1 MPGKSAMRVFP
12 SSWPGEA
19 TKLCFAPM
27 SRPST
32 SFLGNKTRT
41 WITGTSPVMT
51 TSRCPDHPLSVMAG
65 RRDEAIH
72 LRSCDAEPWI
82 ASLSLAKTMMEHS
95 DLRRLCE
102 ERSDEAIHLRSCDAE
117 PWIASLR
124 PQRRHEN
131 PQITPPP
138 ASAALW
144 PTRGSDK
151 KDRARCNDDVTTKSF
166 GCLKSKI
173 R

>member
-1 MPGKSAMRVFP
+1 MRGCGRIERPAFPAPSDFQTRKST
-12 SSWPGEA
+12 G
-19 TKLCFAPM
+19 
-27 SRPST
+27 
-32 SFLGNKTRT
+32 KTRAHARRDRGGVAVRQLT
-41 WITGTSPVMT
+41 RESAV
-51 TSRCPDHPLSVMAG
+51 VMAG
-65 RRDEAIH
+65 
-72 LRSCDAEPWI
+72 
-82 ASLSLAKTMMEHS
+82 
-95 DLRRLCE
+95 
-102 ERSDEAIHLRSCDAE
+102 RSDEAIHLRSCDAE

>member
-1 MPGKSAMRVFP
+1 
-12 SSWPGEA
+12 
-19 TKLCFAPM
+19 M

-72 LRSCDAEPWI
+72 LRCGHAEPWI

-117 PWIASLR
+117 PWIASRSLSSGAHSRDPVARNDGSNHPAPGLR
-124 PQRRHEN
+124 
-131 PQITPPP
+131 
-138 ASAALW
+138 
-144 PTRGSDK
+144 
-151 KDRARCNDDVTTKSF
+151 F
-166 GCLKSKI
+166 
-173 R
+173 